1 LFRAVKII
9 KNDGELYLGV
19 ISKLKENKVWC
30 IGYESGF
37 VI

>member
-9 KNDGELYLGV
+9 KNDGWLRLGV
-19 ISKLKENKVWC
+19 VSKLKENKVWN
-30 IGYESGF
+30 IGDESGF